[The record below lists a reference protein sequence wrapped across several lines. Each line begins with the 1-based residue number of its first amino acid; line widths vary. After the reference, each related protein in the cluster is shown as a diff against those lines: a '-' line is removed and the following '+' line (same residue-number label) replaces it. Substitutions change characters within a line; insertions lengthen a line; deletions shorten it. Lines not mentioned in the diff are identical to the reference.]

1 MIAWFEQLGPWA
13 WIVLGLA
20 LMGLELAAPG
30 VFLLW
35 LGLAAVLTGL
45 ADWALGLSW
54 QSSSLLFAG
63 LAVVAVLVGR
73 AVTRSRD
80 EEDGRAPVL
89 NRRGHALVGRIF
101 TLDSPIVEGSGRIR
115 VGDSVWRVTGPDAPI
130 GASVRV
136 VGIEGATLLVDKA

>member
-89 NRRGHALVGRIF
+89 NRRGHH
-101 TLDSPIVEGSGRIR
+101 D
-115 VGDSVWRVTGPDAPI
+115 
-130 GASVRV
+130 
-136 VGIEGATLLVDKA
+136 